1 MLSFDISVIDVVLS
15 IVILILLLLYVTQ
28 KKNQSGSVQRTTMMP
43 GKEVMEE
50 QKVGGKISV
59 ETGPDRPSADSF
71 RGCVHQFGHLRSMPK
86 STAVPE
92 ECFGC
97 PKVLRCMFQNE

>member
-15 IVILILLLLYVTQ
+15 IVILILLLLFVTQ
-28 KKNQSGSVQRTTMMP
+28 KKSRSGPVQKTTMMS
-43 GKEVMEE
+43 GKEVIEE
-50 QKVGGKISV
+50 QEVGGKISV
-59 ETGPDRPSADSF
+59 DISPERSSADSF
-71 RGCVHQFGHLRSMPK
+71 QGCVHQFGHLRSMPK

-97 PKVLRCMFQNE
+97 PKVLRCMFRND